1 LDDKDFDVFIRGEN
15 DESRDAIVFPT
26 ESTVSFE
33 EGEIDQ
39 PKEDLLSEL
48 VKKISFSSEF

>member
-15 DESRDAIVFPT
+15 DESSDAIVFPT

-33 EGEIDQ
+33 EGEMDQ

-48 VKKISFSSEF
+48 VKKNLNF